1 MKGSLMLVG
10 FFVAGILIGYADVL
24 PTNIAQS
31 NYTIYVLYALVVFVG
46 ISIGADKQIKQI
58 LKTLRPKLLLIP
70 LSTIIGTLSFS
81 ALASLFISKWGV
93 FDCLAVGS
101 GFAYYSLSSILIT
114 ELKEPLIGAIL
125 ATELATLALM
135 TNIIREI
142 ITLLGTPILVKF
154 FGPIAPISAGGATT
168 IDTTLPIITKFSGK
182 EWIFVAIL
190 HGVII
195 DLSVPLLV
203 SLFCSL

>member
-1 MKGSLMLVG
+1 MLVG

>member
-10 FFVAGILIGYADVL
+10 FFVVGVIIGFGDVL
-24 PTNIAQS
+24 PANVAPH
-31 NYTIYVLYALVVFVG
+31 NYTMYILYALVFFVG

-70 LSTIIGTLSFS
+70 LSTIVGTLSFS
-81 ALASLFISKWGV
+81 ALASLVIVKWNV

-114 ELKEPLIGAIL
+114 ELKEPLVGIVL
-125 ATELATLALM
+125 ATELATLGLM
-135 TNIIREI
+135 TNIIREV
-142 ITLLGTPILVKF
+142 ITLLCTPMLVKF
-154 FGPIAPISAGGATT
+154 FGPLAPISAGGATT
-168 IDTTLPIITKFSGK
+168 IDTTLPIITKHSGK
-182 EWIFVAIL
+182 EWVFTAIL

-203 SLFCSL
+203 SLFCTL